1 MNFRIATIADMELLI
16 RLRKQ
21 LLMDEGQILSSNI
34 DQELKQFFTLQ
45 MSTNQLTQWLVEC
58 EDEVIASGAIQFI
71 SFPPSFFN
79 TTGIRGYIMNMYT
92 HPAYRKRGIAKQLM
106 DLLVEEA
113 RIRKVHHIFL
123 IASDMGK
130 PLYKKY
136 GFSENDIYMEYFL

>member
-34 DQELKQFFTLQ
+34 DQELKQFFTQQ
-45 MSTNQLTQWLVEC
+45 MTSHQLTQWLVEC
-58 EDEVIASGAIQFI
+58 EGEVIASGAIQFI

-92 HPAYRKRGIAKQLM
+92 HPAYRKRGIAKRLM
-106 DLLVEEA
+106 DLLIEEA

-123 IASDMGK
+123 IASYMGK